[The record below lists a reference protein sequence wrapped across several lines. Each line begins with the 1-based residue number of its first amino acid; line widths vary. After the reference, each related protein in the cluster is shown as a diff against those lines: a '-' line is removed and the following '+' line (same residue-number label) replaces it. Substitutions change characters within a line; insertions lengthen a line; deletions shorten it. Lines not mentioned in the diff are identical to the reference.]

1 RSRPGLAGA
10 SPGPAARAGLKHTSR
25 TPQLLFPMMA
35 RKLLLGLSTNPLVLL
50 LTVVIVFPAAST
62 GLPSLVH
69 Q

>member
-1 RSRPGLAGA
+1 
-10 SPGPAARAGLKHTSR
+10 
-25 TPQLLFPMMA
+25 MMA